1 MSIKNEAV
9 SVSSFQN
16 SFQIPENCTTDKK
29 NNGNVKTL
37 KSIEIEAE
45 SIIMVLRPN
54 WKVTALG
61 EYLSYQERQNLKKSK

>member
-54 WKVTALG
+54 LRIQQIP
-61 EYLSYQERQNLKKSK
+61 YLETLVLSAVF

>member
-1 MSIKNEAV
+1 MSIKNEEV

-16 SFQIPENCTTDKK
+16 CFQIPENCSTDKK

-45 SIIMVLRPN
+45 SIIIVLRPN
-54 WKVTALG
+54 LSIQQIP
-61 EYLSYQERQNLKKSK
+61 YLETLVLSTVF